1 MLLLKECFQIY
12 MQRLNNTSDRAE
24 PSAELEALRK
34 RVKWRSAERGTRE
47 NELILRSFCAEH
59 LNKMNLSQLQ
69 QFERLLST
77 DDVSDPDLYKYLTG
91 AKPVPPA
98 VAELEVYKML
108 AAHVNSKNLALKG
121 AAF

>member
-12 MQRLNNTSDRAE
+12 TRRLDRPQE
-24 PSAELEALRK
+24 PADPEAQLAALRK
-34 RVKWRSAERGTRE
+34 RVKWRSSERGTRE

-59 LNKMNLSQLQ
+59 LDKLDMKQLQ

-77 DDVSDPDLYKYLTG
+77 DDVSDPDLYKFLTG
-91 AKPVPPA
+91 AKPVPP
-98 VAELEVYKML
+98 ELAQQDIYKML
-108 AAHVNSKNLALKG
+108 AAHVSAKNLALKG